1 MTTPTLLGIASIV
14 IGFAL
19 IAAAFLVVVKGR
31 RTPLAVGLGIAAFVF
46 VTVIPVILAV
56 FVAAPNPGIS

>member
-1 MTTPTLLGIASIV
+1 MTGPTIIGIGSII

-19 IAAAFLVVVKGR
+19 IAAAFLAVARWR
-31 RTPLAVGLGIAAFVF
+31 RTGLAVGLGIAAFFF